1 MLGDIDANFVDAR
14 RLRPEDEIGHLTVL
28 ERHDRRLFPDEFS
41 LESRRGHPVNAAEK
55 RQARGLPYVFQQAA
69 TSVATT
75 VFETPFLTGKRSRV
89 CTRRIAGVE

>member
-28 ERHDRRLFPDEFS
+28 ERHDRRLFPDAFS

-55 RQARGLPYVFQQAA
+55 RASQRLTLRFSTGCDERGYDSF
-69 TSVATT
+69 
-75 VFETPFLTGKRSRV
+75 
-89 CTRRIAGVE
+89 